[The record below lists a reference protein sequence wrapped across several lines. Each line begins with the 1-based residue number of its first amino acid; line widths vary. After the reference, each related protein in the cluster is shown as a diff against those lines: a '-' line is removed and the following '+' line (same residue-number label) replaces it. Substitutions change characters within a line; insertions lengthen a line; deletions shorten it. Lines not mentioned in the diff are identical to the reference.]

1 MGLVLGVETNEEV
14 MKFVYITFLVLSSL
28 TFGVKDVFYPP
39 WYIEDTFTREISF
52 SLSGGKR
59 RVRVF

>member
-28 TFGVKDVFYPP
+28 TFGVKDVF
-39 WYIEDTFTREISF
+39 EDGVPYFIKVKGLLQLVIS
-52 SLSGGKR
+52 KE
-59 RVRVF
+59 